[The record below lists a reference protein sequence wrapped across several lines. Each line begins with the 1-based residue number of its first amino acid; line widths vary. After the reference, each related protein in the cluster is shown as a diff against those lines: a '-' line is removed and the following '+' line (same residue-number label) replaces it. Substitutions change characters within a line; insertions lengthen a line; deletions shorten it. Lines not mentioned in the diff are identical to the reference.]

1 MKLAASGAG
10 EDEEK
15 ALATSNPISP
25 VNSQTQIMVSGMD
38 EREDM
43 EDKRDNGRDKRRRVH
58 GGGQGDN
65 QHR

>member
-38 EREDM
+38 DRE
-43 EDKRDNGRDKRRRVH
+43 EQEYKTAKGET
-58 GGGQGDN
+58 GG
-65 QHR
+65 